1 MSMSKGNSNLDALI
15 VSAAHVLVD
24 DAAEYMRSIDT
35 SETVIS
41 KSLDK
46 RVHRKIRKHKRDR
59 WWNSVPVTCKKVVAA
74 IMVFCTISFAM
85 SMSVEAVREEVWN
98 TILEWYDKFVA
109 VFYVTD
115 ETPPSVIEE
124 YKEPTLQLAGAEK
137 QVVVQNKADHVVLYF
152 INGERFM
159 SYQQKVITE
168 NTVNLDSENCTKTDL
183 YIGEYIAC
191 LFTYDDGIRN
201 ITWHDNEYA
210 YIISCDLKEIDIS
223 ILVDIAES
231 VR

>member
-98 TILEWYDKFVA
+98 TKLEWYDKFVA
-109 VFYVTD
+109 VFYVT
-115 ETPPSVIEE
+115 EKTPPSVIEE
-124 YKEPTLQLAGAEK
+124 YREPTLQLAGADK
-137 QVVVQNKADHVVLYF
+137 QVILQNDMDYCLIYTVDDVK
-152 INGERFM
+152 M
-159 SYQQKVITE
+159 MTYQQRLIT
-168 NTVNLDSENCTKTDL
+168 NHSSDLDSESCEVTN
-183 YIGEYIAC
+183 ISIHEYNAQ
-191 LFTYDDGIRN
+191 LFVYSDGTRTL
-201 ITWHDNEYA
+201 TWHDDEYA
-210 YIISCDLKEIDIS
+210 YIITINSTAVDTNEL
-223 ILVDIAES
+223 LDIAES
-231 VR
+231 IK

>member
-59 WWNSVPVTCKKVVAA
+59 WWNSVPVTCKKVVAT

>member
-46 RVHRKIRKHKRDR
+46 RVHRKIRKHKRDH